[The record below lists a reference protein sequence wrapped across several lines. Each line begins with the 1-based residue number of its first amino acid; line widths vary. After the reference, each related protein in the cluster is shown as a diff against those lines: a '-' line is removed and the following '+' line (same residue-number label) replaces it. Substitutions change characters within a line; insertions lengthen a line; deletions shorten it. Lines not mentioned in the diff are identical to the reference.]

1 MSKSICLAACF
12 AFGIAMAD
20 LPEKWAKRL
29 DSTEANYQSAV
40 QKADN
45 TRFYAVQKA
54 NGDRLKALKTTLTD
68 ATKAGDFD
76 AATEIKSRLA
86 VAEMAGIARP
96 KPKIT
101 VKFGGHE
108 YAMIEPTATWHSAK
122 QICEEMGG
130 HLATFNTPQEEAF
143 LRQLASTNPNGTWA
157 GASDAM
163 EEGKWKWVTGEG
175 VASDVQKSWI
185 ISNKDG
191 IEHALAFWPPTGSW
205 EDGIDSIRYPFICE
219 WEK

>member
-108 YAMIEPTATWHSAK
+108 YAMIEPTAT
-122 QICEEMGG
+122 
-130 HLATFNTPQEEAF
+130 
-143 LRQLASTNPNGTWA
+143 
-157 GASDAM
+157 
-163 EEGKWKWVTGEG
+163 
-175 VASDVQKSWI
+175 
-185 ISNKDG
+185 
-191 IEHALAFWPPTGSW
+191 
-205 EDGIDSIRYPFICE
+205 
-219 WEK
+219 